1 MGSGF
6 QEYLVRGQFSKGKVF
21 LRFNYNL
28 SNLNEDYSG
37 NEVFEPLENLL
48 FGIKSDKFRL
58 FLNTNIGLMLNKASK
73 MEISIGHSIR
83 RTNNNQENYL
93 FISWRTYLKN
103 DYFDQ

>member
-1 MGSGF
+1 M
-6 QEYLVRGQFSKGKVF
+6 
-21 LRFNYNL
+21 RFNYNL

-37 NEVFEPLENLL
+37 NEVFEPLENFL

-58 FLNTNIGLMLNKASK
+58 FLNTNIGLMLNKASN
-73 MEISIGHSIR
+73 MEISIGYSIR

-93 FISWRTYLKN
+93 FITWRTYLKN